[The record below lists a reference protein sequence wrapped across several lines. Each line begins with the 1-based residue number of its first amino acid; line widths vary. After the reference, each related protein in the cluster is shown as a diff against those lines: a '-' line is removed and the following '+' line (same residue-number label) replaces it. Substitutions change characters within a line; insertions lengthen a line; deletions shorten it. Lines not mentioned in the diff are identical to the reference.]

1 MVSVIGV
8 VLFQLPRTA
17 TVWWR
22 VTSLVVGSE
31 PLELPDRSGTFEGL
45 VDFQVRGMPPVPAMT
60 KGGLAVAADPAID
73 YRPQANRTW
82 DGVMPIPDLLV
93 GSPGFR
99 LGHGLLPQLHPL
111 LGDGGD
117 LLWSA
122 FLPDVFTT

>member
-1 MVSVIGV
+1 M
-8 VLFQLPRTA
+8 
-17 TVWWR
+17 
-22 VTSLVVGSE
+22 VVGSE
-31 PLELPDRSGTFEGL
+31 PFELPDRSGTFDGL

-60 KGGLAVAADPAID
+60 KGGFAVAADPAID

-82 DGVMPIPDLLV
+82 DGVMSISDLLV

-117 LLWSA
+117 LLRAA